1 MAGFFSQFGKVD
13 MVRVSRSKKSG
24 RSRGYAFVKFDSET
38 VAQTVS
44 DVMNGYHLFDKILVS
59 HVVPKSKVHPQMF
72 KGAQKKFKPVP
83 WNFIAKKQHNR
94 QRTDEERSKAVTRL
108 GRKQAKLKEK
118 LKRLGIEYDFKGY
131 VEVAKEDGIVVS
143 STSTKKKKKK
153 RKEPETNTT
162 NTKSAK
168 KKKKKTKKR
177 RVSAA

>member
-44 DVMNGYHLFDKILVS
+44 DVMNGYHLFDKVLVS

-94 QRTDEERSKAVTRL
+94 QRTDEERAKAVTRL
-108 GRKQAKLKEK
+108 GRKQAKLKDK

-143 STSTKKKKKK
+143 EDTKKKTKNK
-153 RKEPETNTT
+153 RKATDTT
-162 NTKSAK
+162 TTTTKSA

-177 RVSAA
+177 RVSA

>member
-1 MAGFFSQFGKVD
+1 M
-13 MVRVSRSKKSG
+13 
-24 RSRGYAFVKFDSET
+24 
-38 VAQTVS
+38 
-44 DVMNGYHLFDKILVS
+44 
-59 HVVPKSKVHPQMF
+59 
-72 KGAQKKFKPVP
+72 
-83 WNFIAKKQHNR
+83 
-94 QRTDEERSKAVTRL
+94 TRL

-153 RKEPETNTT
+153 KRKEPETNTT